1 MTRPRCFK
9 KSFNDKSKFC
19 MEVCKHADD
28 CGGIAINERGKVNAA
43 YRKGLIS
50 FKQLSEERFALLK
63 DEIAE
68 RRRTSLI

>member
-1 MTRPRCFK
+1 
-9 KSFNDKSKFC
+9 

-68 RRRTSLI
+68 RRRTSLV